1 MQSVYDRPGTKID
14 STNQTPEAC
23 SWLCFWACVWR
34 LSSQHTLQMPCAMSP
49 WQGLGHLQLLG
60 KTVCWQLFTSSNHH
74 VSFYLCPRASLAPS
88 AWAQWCRASRKG
100 QGLNSAFFAYFSLA
114 VQKSSLPHLCSLR
127 SRPLFTPCTQILVSG
142 SALEEPDRK

>member
-1 MQSVYDRPGTKID
+1 MQSVYDRPGTKIAQIRLRKPALDFASEPVYDGCLLSTHCKCPAPCPPGRAWVICSCWERQSAD
-14 STNQTPEAC
+14 S
-23 SWLCFWACVWR
+23 
-34 LSSQHTLQMPCAMSP
+34 SSPPATTM
-49 WQGLGHLQLLG
+49 
-60 KTVCWQLFTSSNHH
+60 
-74 VSFYLCPRASLAPS
+74 SFYLCPRASLAPS

-114 VQKSSLPHLCSLR
+114 VQKSPLPHLCSLR